1 MKLLKT
7 LLMLVCLSLLGV
19 SQVALAERAGS
30 VTEVQLDPL
39 KLGMTEKRAR
49 QLLASR
55 NFTETSP
62 GDFYRKDGEGRFT
75 RMQYGAEQGQ
85 LTLVRLYLES
95 STDYSSALQG
105 YLNRINTTLGAPDE
119 HKAGQDKRDPL
130 VHDIYVDFGKDP
142 ARLVLQLARGKD
154 RFAALMTLQGPSP
167 EQARTGSVSDID
179 LMGFRLGLNQDE
191 MTRLAKSL
199 GMSPS
204 NSSYYYS
211 SGQPPFS
218 IRWTMGQ
225 SGAQAITLTYKIGH
239 QDARAVPEVR
249 AMIETIEASMGADD
263 KGQALTGPQRRY
275 RFSDGDDRSA
285 PTLEVTL
292 MAGEAHFMLKGDA
305 NYRPRV
311 MPPLEAIELNQDI
324 VAQAK
329 GAMTAQAALPEPISI
344 DEAAVAGIRLGMS
357 KAQVVAAAKAAGYEQ
372 RREDA
377 FQRTTADA
385 YHNVNIKYG
394 ATGVIKVTEQVTP
407 NAAFDIEAEKQDFL
421 ASYGRPNQA
430 MNESPIEFS
439 GLFREDSDAMRME
452 LQVTVTA
459 QQKNLR
465 LEQRDR

>member
-1 MKLLKT
+1 
-7 LLMLVCLSLLGV
+7 
-19 SQVALAERAGS
+19 
-30 VTEVQLDPL
+30 
-39 KLGMTEKRAR
+39 
-49 QLLASR
+49 
-55 NFTETSP
+55 
-62 GDFYRKDGEGRFT
+62 
-75 RMQYGAEQGQ
+75 
-85 LTLVRLYLES
+85 
-95 STDYSSALQG
+95 
-105 YLNRINTTLGAPDE
+105 
-119 HKAGQDKRDPL
+119 
-130 VHDIYVDFGKDP
+130 
-142 ARLVLQLARGKD
+142 
-154 RFAALMTLQGPSP
+154 
-167 EQARTGSVSDID
+167 
-179 LMGFRLGLNQDE
+179 
-191 MTRLAKSL
+191 
-199 GMSPS
+199 
-204 NSSYYYS
+204 
-211 SGQPPFS
+211 
-218 IRWTMGQ
+218 
-225 SGAQAITLTYKIGH
+225 
-239 QDARAVPEVR
+239 
-249 AMIETIEASMGADD
+249 
-263 KGQALTGPQRRY
+263 
-275 RFSDGDDRSA
+275 
-285 PTLEVTL
+285 